1 MNTIENHPT
10 AILPAVFAR
19 DADRFTQITW
29 KVVKVLSMALT
40 ILLPLAW
47 VVQFAGL
54 ILKYLTFG
62 LYLILYSLILWMPYG
77 ATTWNELVVAPILAS
92 TPNSNHSR
100 HCVGPSGPPYPDVC
114 T

>member
-29 KVVKVLSMALT
+29 KIVKVLSMALT
-40 ILLPLAW
+40 ILLPLTW

-62 LYLILYSLILWMPYG
+62 LYLILYSLILWMPTMGLLLGTSCCGSDTGHYG
-77 ATTWNELVVAPILAS
+77 PFYLFLESSWHWWGTLF
-92 TPNSNHSR
+92 
-100 HCVGPSGPPYPDVC
+100 
-114 T
+114 